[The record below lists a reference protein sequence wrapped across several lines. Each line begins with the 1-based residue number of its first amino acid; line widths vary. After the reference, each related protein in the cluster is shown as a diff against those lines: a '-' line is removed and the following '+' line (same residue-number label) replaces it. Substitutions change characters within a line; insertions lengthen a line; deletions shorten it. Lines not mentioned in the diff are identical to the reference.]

1 MLYKSTFALSAILS
15 VGLAL
20 GASAE
25 TVIKVGHGA
34 AESFHM
40 HRALLKFE
48 ELVEAG
54 SGGEIDVQIF
64 PSSQMGPDREMIEG
78 VQTGVLE
85 MAIPPSSF
93 FAGWDPAFAVI
104 ELPYMYSSKDVA
116 WKVLNS
122 EAGDGMLAR
131 VEKQGLVG
139 LGWLELGV
147 RNVTNNTRPIASPED
162 LAGIKLRTMKVPAH
176 VATFESLGANPTP
189 MNFGEVYSALQ
200 QGVIDGQENPLA
212 IITSQRFYE
221 VQKYLSTTG
230 HVFAVYMP
238 VISQPFF
245 ESLSA
250 EHQQLIRDSM
260 AAARTYQAEVI
271 TSEDAAQL
279 EQIRAAGVE
288 VLELTAE
295 QRQAFAEK
303 TESVRLQY
311 RDEVG
316 PEVYDAW
323 VAAVSAASA
332 N

>member
-1 MLYKSTFALSAILS
+1 MFKKST
-15 VGLAL
+15 LAL
-20 GASAE
+20 GAVLSAGLAF
-25 TVIKVGHGA
+25 TASAGTTIKVGHGA
-34 AESFHM
+34 AEAFHM

-104 ELPYMYSSKDVA
+104 ELPYMYASKDIA
-116 WKVLNS
+116 FDVLDGS
-122 EAGDGMLAR
+122 AGDGMLSR
-131 VEKQGLVG
+131 VENQGLVG

-147 RNVTNNTRPIASPED
+147 RNVTNNVRPVATPED
-162 LAGIKLRTMKVPAH
+162 LEGVKLRTMKVPAH
-176 VATFESLGANPTP
+176 VATFETLGANPTP

-238 VISQPFF
+238 VISKPFF
-245 ESLSA
+245 DSLSA
-250 EHQQLIRDSM
+250 EHQNLVKDSM
-260 AAARTYQAEVI
+260 AAARDHQAQLVA
-271 TSEDAAQL
+271 SEDAAQL

-295 QRQAFAEK
+295 QRQVFADK

-311 RDEVG
+311 REKVG
-316 PEVYDAW
+316 AEAYDNW
-323 VAAVSAASA
+323 V
-332 N
+332 